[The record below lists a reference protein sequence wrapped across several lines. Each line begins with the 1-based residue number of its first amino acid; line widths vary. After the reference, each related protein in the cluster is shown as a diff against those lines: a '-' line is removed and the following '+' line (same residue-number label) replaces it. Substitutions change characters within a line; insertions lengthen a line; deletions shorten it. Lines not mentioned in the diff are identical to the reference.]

1 MLKKLTEMML
11 MVMLTMIRESRWTGT
26 TLKFGL
32 NIEQSLGAVWWRT
45 TQVIRTPS
53 PPTLS
58 STLATWRPKL
68 FDGISL
74 IWIWRSCEDIK
85 SLFAPRSI
93 SGKVIPLGPWDLWG
107 IYCRESGRLSKRL
120 KFAFSETFDTVDAK
134 TFGWILCE
142 RDVSSKASLPHKSS
156 KCEPSENG

>member
-1 MLKKLTEMML
+1 MGVLNVQPKEVML
-11 MVMLTMIRESRWTGT
+11 MTMWPMIVTMIRESRWTGS

-32 NIEQSLGAVWWRT
+32 NIEESLGAVWWRT

-68 FDGISL
+68 FDGTSL

-93 SGKVIPLGPWDLWG
+93 SGYTPGPVGPLGDILPWKWTPLKTSQVCFFRDFR
-107 IYCRESGRLSKRL
+107 YCSI
-120 KFAFSETFDTVDAK
+120 AFYLIGK
-134 TFGWILCE
+134 
-142 RDVSSKASLPHKSS
+142 
-156 KCEPSENG
+156 